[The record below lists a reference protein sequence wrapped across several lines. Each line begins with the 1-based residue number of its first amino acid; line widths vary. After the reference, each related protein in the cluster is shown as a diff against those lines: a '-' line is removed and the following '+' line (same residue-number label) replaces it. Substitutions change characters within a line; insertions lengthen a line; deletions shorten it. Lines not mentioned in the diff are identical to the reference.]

1 MRQTLVRYKTRPDRM
16 QDNERLIAKVFE
28 ELTAKS
34 PEDVRY
40 LVLRLNDGSFV
51 HFSIADTSD
60 GASPLPKLDAFRTF
74 QSGIKERCVELPQ
87 AADAT
92 IVGSYRMLDTSWDHK
107 ET

>member
-1 MRQTLVRYKTRPDRM
+1 MRQTLVRYKTKPDSV
-16 QDNERLIAKVFE
+16 QENERLIAKVFE

-34 PEDVRY
+34 PQDVRY
-40 LVLRLNDGSFV
+40 LALRLNDGSFV

-92 IVGSYRMLDTSWDHK
+92 IIGSYRMLDTIRDRK
-107 ET
+107 DT